1 MGLSGLS
8 TQARVSPATPTSVLA
23 DATAAPSETL
33 GPTQTKPRRFQWQA
47 DVSGP
52 GTSSVGLVALDGC
65 APDPKPVQL

>member
-1 MGLSGLS
+1 MDELGL
-8 TQARVSPATPTSVLA
+8 ARCIVLA
-23 DATAAPSETL
+23 DRRS
-33 GPTQTKPRRFQWQA
+33 RFQWQA